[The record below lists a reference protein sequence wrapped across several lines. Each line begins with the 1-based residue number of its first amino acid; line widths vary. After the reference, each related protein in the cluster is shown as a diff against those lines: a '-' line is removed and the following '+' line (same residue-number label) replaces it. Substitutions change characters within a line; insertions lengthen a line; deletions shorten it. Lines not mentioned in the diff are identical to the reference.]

1 VSDDV
6 GRGRIRRVRTLG
18 LLGGMSWESSI
29 HYERLINER
38 VRTALGGVHSAD
50 LVIRSYDFASIERL
64 QRDGDWD
71 AAGRLLAGD
80 AVLLTYAGA
89 QGIVL
94 CTNTMHVV
102 ADAIASAVDVPLL
115 HIADATA
122 AAAHRAGV
130 RRVGLL
136 GTRFT
141 MEQPFI
147 VDRLTQ
153 AGLDVLVPDADDR
166 ALVHDVI
173 YSELVRGVV
182 RPESREAV
190 VAVVTRLVDKG
201 ATGVIAGCTE
211 IELLVRPHD
220 LDVTLFPTTALHA
233 EAAAD
238 FALGP

>member
-1 VSDDV
+1 
-6 GRGRIRRVRTLG
+6 VRTLG

-38 VRTALGGVHSAD
+38 VRAVLGGVHSAD
-50 LVIRSYDFASIERL
+50 LVIRSYDFADIERL

-71 AAGRLLAGD
+71 AAGRLLARD
-80 AVLLTYAGA
+80 AVHLVRAGA
-89 QGIVL
+89 HGIVL

-102 ADAIASAVDVPLL
+102 ADTIASAVDVPLL

-130 RRVGLL
+130 RSVGLI

-141 MEQPFI
+141 MEKPFL
-147 VDRLTQ
+147 VERLTRS
-153 AGLDVLVPDADDR
+153 GLGVVVPDTDDR
-166 ALVHDVI
+166 ELVHDVI
-173 YSELVRGVV
+173 YSELVRGVL
-182 RPESREAV
+182 RPESRRAV
-190 VAVVTRLVDKG
+190 VAVVNRLVEKG

-211 IELLVRPHD
+211 IELLVRSD
-220 LDVTLFPTTALHA
+220 DVDVPLFPTTVLHA

-238 FALGP
+238 FALGR